1 MYLYRVENKK
11 LIKKQEIMKTKIFM
25 AIASFFTS
33 AQCVRPMFYEE
44 PNYDMWWM
52 AIVFFLLGVGLW
64 VNRKTKL

>member
-1 MYLYRVENKK
+1 
-11 LIKKQEIMKTKIFM
+11 MKTKIFM

-44 PNYDMWWM
+44 PNYDMWWL
-52 AIVFFLLGVGLW
+52 AAVFFLLGVGLW